1 MAGVTL
7 RFEDVA
13 TISQTCLCAN
23 VQRAARAVGRRF
35 DDAFRPLD
43 LTNWQFTLMVAL
55 HRPQAP
61 TITLVAHDLATDRTT
76 ITANLKPLERR
87 SLVTV
92 SPDDDDRRV
101 RRVALTA
108 SGLALLQKAY
118 VVWTETQRSIVAAL
132 ALDDMTGVLANLRK
146 IAAVTPGSHPAGDGP
161 GAEAALTPQTAGVQR

>member
-1 MAGVTL
+1 MTDVTL
-7 RFEDVA
+7 RFEDVG

-55 HRPQAP
+55 YRPTAP
-61 TITLVAHDLATDRTT
+61 TITVVAHDLATDRTT

-87 SLVTV
+87 GLVAV
-92 SPDDDDRRV
+92 SPDAVDRRA

-108 SGLALLQKAY
+108 SGVALLQEAY
-118 VVWTETQRSIVAAL
+118 GTWIQAQNTIVSDVAL
-132 ALDDMTGVLANLRK
+132 EDMKGLLASLRA
-146 IAAVTPGSHPAGDGP
+146 IAAVKSEDRASVDGHD
-161 GAEAALTPQTAGVQR
+161 ADTALTAQSR